1 MLVVPAVIAAK
12 AASERE
18 QSDAC
23 IGSAEREQARLTTKA
38 QTERRMTVDDLFQL
52 VESNSKTLQETKISV
67 EFAQKGIEAA
77 RTQRLPDV
85 NATLSASYN
94 GNVVVMDRDF
104 TNANGYSSPHFGNSF
119 ALEAQQVVY
128 AGGAID
134 AGIRIAE
141 LQRDMAVNSQRST
154 LNSQRFLALGQYLDL
169 YKIQN
174 RMQVMEQNIELTSRL
189 IDDIRAKHEQG
200 MALKND
206 VTRYELQKENLRLS
220 LRKLQD
226 QQVVLNHQLCKTLG
240 LTDVIIQPDTTILL
254 TPPLAPPLQ
263 GRGAA
268 TALSSSGEGSEG
280 SWQAQAMANSPLMEQ
295 SLLSTQIAEQQ
306 LKLAKS
312 ELLPKVAVVAADNF
326 SGPFIYDIPPID
338 KNINYWYVGVGVKYP
353 ISSLFK
359 QNKKVQQ
366 ARIDIRRSQEHQRVT
381 AETLDNQVQQAYTL
395 YQQSYVDLD
404 TRRKSVE
411 LARQNYQVVSDRYLN
426 QLALITDMLDASNIR
441 LNAEL
446 QEVDARINIVYAYY
460 KMKFIAGVL

>member
-1 MLVVPAVIAAK
+1 MALMLVVPAVIAAK
-12 AASERE
+12 A
-18 QSDAC
+18 QS
-23 IGSAEREQARLTTKA
+23 
-38 QTERRMTVDDLFQL
+38 ERRMTVDDLFQL

-67 EFAQKGIEAA
+67 EFAQKGIEVA
-77 RTQRLPDV
+77 RAQRLPDV

-134 AGIRIAE
+134 AGIRMAE
-141 LQRDMAVNSQRST
+141 LQRDMAVAGQRQSS
-154 LNSQRFLALGQYLDL
+154 NAQRFVALGQYLDL
-169 YKIQN
+169 YKIRN
-174 RMQVMEQNIELTSRL
+174 RMQVMQQNIELTARL

-206 VTRYELQKENLRLS
+206 VTRYELQMENLRLS

-226 QQVVLNHQLCKTLG
+226 QQVVLNHQLCNTLG
-240 LTDVIIQPDTTILL
+240 LTDVTILPDTTIVAQALGNDNESHW
-254 TPPLAPPLQ
+254 Q
-263 GRGAA
+263 Q
-268 TALSSSGEGSEG
+268 TALAS
-280 SWQAQAMANSPLMEQ
+280 SPLMEQ
-295 SLLSTQIAEQQ
+295 SQLSTQMAEQQ

-312 ELLPKVAVVAADNF
+312 ELLPKVAMVAADNF

-359 QNKKVQQ
+359 QNKKVRQ
-366 ARIDIRRSQEHQRVT
+366 ARIVIRRSQEHQCVT

-395 YQQSYVDLD
+395 YRQSYADLD
-404 TRRKSVE
+404 TQRKSVE

-460 KMKFIAGVL
+460 KMKFIAGTL

>member
-1 MLVVPAVIAAK
+1 MNMRFLALMLVVPAVIAAK
-12 AASERE
+12 AQSER
-18 QSDAC
+18 
-23 IGSAEREQARLTTKA
+23 K
-38 QTERRMTVDDLFQL
+38 MTVDDLFQL
-52 VESNSKTLQETKISV
+52 VEGNSKTLQETKISV

-77 RTQRLPDV
+77 RAQRLPDV

-134 AGIRIAE
+134 AGIRMAE
-141 LQRDMAVNSQRST
+141 LHRDMAVAGQRQSS
-154 LNSQRFLALGQYLDL
+154 NAQRFMALGQYLDL
-169 YKIQN
+169 YKIRN
-174 RMQVMEQNIELTSRL
+174 RMQVMEQNIELTARL

-206 VTRYELQKENLRLS
+206 VTRYELQMENLRLS

-226 QQVVLNHQLCKTLG
+226 QQVVLNHQLCNTLG
-240 LTDVIIQPDTTILL
+240 LKDVVIQPDTTIVAQALGNDNE
-254 TPPLAPPLQ
+254 AVWQ
-263 GRGAA
+263 Q
-268 TALSSSGEGSEG
+268 TALVS
-280 SWQAQAMANSPLMEQ
+280 SPLMEQ
-295 SLLSTQIAEQQ
+295 SQLSTQIAEQQ

-312 ELLPKVAVVAADNF
+312 ELLPKVAMVAADNF

-366 ARIDIRRSQEHQRVT
+366 ARIDILRSQEHQRVT

-395 YQQSYVDLD
+395 YRQSYADLD
-404 TRRKSVE
+404 TQRKSVE

-460 KMKFIAGVL
+460 KMKFIAGTL

>member
-1 MLVVPAVIAAK
+1 MNMRFKALMLVVATVTVAK
-12 AASERE
+12 A
-18 QSDAC
+18 QS
-23 IGSAEREQARLTTKA
+23 
-38 QTERRMTVDDLFQL
+38 ERRMTVDDLFQL

-77 RTQRLPDV
+77 RAQRLPDV

-134 AGIRIAE
+134 AGIRMAE
-141 LQRDMAVNSQRST
+141 LHRDMAVAGQRQSS
-154 LNSQRFLALGQYLDL
+154 NAQRFLALGQYLDL

-174 RMQVMEQNIELTSRL
+174 RMQVMQQNIQLTARL
-189 IDDIRAKHEQG
+189 IEDIQAKHEQG
-200 MALKND
+200 MALRND
-206 VTRYELQKENLRLS
+206 VTRYELQMENLRLS

-226 QQVVLNHQLCKTLG
+226 QQVVLNHQLCNTLG
-240 LTDVIIQPDTTILL
+240 LTDITILPDTAIVAQVLGNDNEGHW
-254 TPPLAPPLQ
+254 Q
-263 GRGAA
+263 Q
-268 TALSSSGEGSEG
+268 TALTS
-280 SWQAQAMANSPLMEQ
+280 SPLMEQ
-295 SLLSTQIAEQQ
+295 SQLSTQMAEQQ
-306 LKLAKS
+306 LRLAKS

-326 SGPFIYDIPPID
+326 SGPFIYDIPPLD

-353 ISSLFK
+353 ISGLFK

-366 ARIDIRRSQEHQRVT
+366 AKIDIKRSQEHQRVA

-395 YQQSYVDLD
+395 YRQSYADLD
-404 TRRKSVE
+404 TQRKSVE

-460 KMKFIAGVL
+460 KMKYIAGVL

>member
-1 MLVVPAVIAAK
+1 MLVVATVTVAK
-12 AASERE
+12 A
-18 QSDAC
+18 QS
-23 IGSAEREQARLTTKA
+23 
-38 QTERRMTVDDLFQL
+38 ERRMTVDDLFQL

-77 RTQRLPDV
+77 RAQRLPDV

-94 GNVVVMDRDF
+94 GNVVVMDCDF

-134 AGIRIAE
+134 AGIRMAE

-174 RMQVMEQNIELTSRL
+174 RMQVMQQNIELTSRL
-189 IDDIRAKHEQG
+189 IDDIQAKHEQG

-206 VTRYELQKENLRLS
+206 VTRYELQMENLRLS

-226 QQVVLNHQLCKTLG
+226 QQVVLNHQLCNTLG
-240 LTDVIIQPDTTILL
+240 LDESEELIVKSEEF
-254 TPPLAPPLQ
+254 
-263 GRGAA
+263 A
-268 TALSSSGEGSEG
+268 TALLA
-280 SWQAQAMANSPLMEQ
+280 AQADSSFFTLHSSLNDWQQTALASSPLMEQ
-295 SLLSTQIAEQQ
+295 SQLSTQMAEQQ

-312 ELLPKVAVVAADNF
+312 ELLPKVAMVVADNF

-366 ARIDIRRSQEHQRVT
+366 ARIGIQRSQEHQRVT

-395 YQQSYVDLD
+395 YQQSYADLD
-404 TRRKSVE
+404 TQRKSVE

-460 KMKFIAGVL
+460 KMKFISGTL

>member
-1 MLVVPAVIAAK
+1 MNMRLMALMLVVPAVIAAK

-38 QTERRMTVDDLFQL
+38 QSERRMTVDDLFQL

-77 RTQRLPDV
+77 RAQRLPDV

-134 AGIRIAE
+134 AGIRMAE
-141 LQRDMAVNSQRST
+141 LHRDMAVAGQRQSS
-154 LNSQRFLALGQYLDL
+154 NAQRFLALGQYLDL

-174 RMQVMEQNIELTSRL
+174 RMLVMQQNIELTGRL
-189 IDDIRAKHEQG
+189 IDDIQAKHEQG
-200 MALKND
+200 MALRND
-206 VTRYELQKENLRLS
+206 VTRYELQMENLRLS

-226 QQVVLNHQLCKTLG
+226 QQVVLNHQLCNTLG
-240 LTDVIIQPDTTILL
+240 LTDITILPDTAIVAQVLGNDNEGHW
-254 TPPLAPPLQ
+254 Q
-263 GRGAA
+263 Q
-268 TALSSSGEGSEG
+268 TALTS
-280 SWQAQAMANSPLMEQ
+280 SPLMEQ
-295 SLLSTQIAEQQ
+295 SQLSTQMAEQQ
-306 LKLAKS
+306 LRLAKS

-326 SGPFIYDIPPID
+326 SGPFIYDIPPLD

-353 ISSLFK
+353 ISGLFK

-366 ARIDIRRSQEHQRVT
+366 AKIDIKRSQEHQRVA

-395 YQQSYVDLD
+395 YRQSYADLD
-404 TRRKSVE
+404 TQRKSVE

-460 KMKFIAGVL
+460 KMKYIAGVL

>member
-1 MLVVPAVIAAK
+1 MFPATYFFRFLMIIRQVALLLVVPAVIVA
-12 AASERE
+12 
-18 QSDAC
+18 
-23 IGSAEREQARLTTKA
+23 KA

-77 RTQRLPDV
+77 RAQRLPDV

-104 TNANGYSSPHFGNSF
+104 TNAHGYSSPHFGNSF
-119 ALEAQQVVY
+119 ALQVQQVVY

-134 AGIRIAE
+134 AGIRMAE
-141 LQRDMAVNSQRST
+141 LQKGMAVAGQRQSS
-154 LNSQRFLALGQYLDL
+154 NAQRFMALGQFLDI

-174 RMQVMEQNIELTSRL
+174 RMQVMEKNILLTQRL
-189 IDDIRAKHEQG
+189 IDDIQAKHEQG

-206 VTRYELQKENLRLS
+206 VTRYDLQMENLRLS

-226 QQVVLNHQLCKTLG
+226 QKVVLNHQLCNTLG
-240 LTDVIIQPDTTILL
+240 LKDVVILPDTTIV
-254 TPPLAPPLQ
+254 
-263 GRGAA
+263 
-268 TALSSSGEGSEG
+268 
-280 SWQAQAMANSPLMEQ
+280 AQALGNDNETVWQRIAFTSSTQMEQ
-295 SLLSTQIAEQQ
+295 SELSTKMAEQQ

-326 SGPFIYDIPPID
+326 SGPFTYDLPPID
-338 KNINYWYVGVGVKYP
+338 KNINYWYVGVGVRYNL
-353 ISSLFK
+353 SSLFK

-366 ARIDIRRSQEHQRVT
+366 AKTGVLRSQQQQKVV
-381 AETLDNQVQQAYTL
+381 AESLDNQVQQAWTL
-395 YQQSYVDLD
+395 WQQTYVDLD
-404 TRRKSVE
+404 TQRKSVE
-411 LARQNYQVVSDRYLN
+411 LARQNYQVVNERYLN

-460 KMKFIAGVL
+460 KLKYIAGTL

>member
-1 MLVVPAVIAAK
+1 MRFLALMLVVPAAIAAK

-38 QTERRMTVDDLFQL
+38 QSERRMTVDDLFQL

-77 RTQRLPDV
+77 RAQRLPDV

-134 AGIRIAE
+134 AGIRMAE
-141 LQRDMAVNSQRST
+141 LQRDMAVAGQRQSS
-154 LNSQRFLALGQYLDL
+154 NAQRFMALGQYLDL

-174 RMQVMEQNIELTSRL
+174 RMQVMEQNIRLTQRL
-189 IDDIRAKHEQG
+189 ID
-200 MALKND
+200 
-206 VTRYELQKENLRLS
+206 
-220 LRKLQD
+220 
-226 QQVVLNHQLCKTLG
+226 
-240 LTDVIIQPDTTILL
+240 
-254 TPPLAPPLQ
+254 
-263 GRGAA
+263 
-268 TALSSSGEGSEG
+268 
-280 SWQAQAMANSPLMEQ
+280 
-295 SLLSTQIAEQQ
+295 
-306 LKLAKS
+306 
-312 ELLPKVAVVAADNF
+312 
-326 SGPFIYDIPPID
+326 DIPPID

-353 ISSLFK
+353 ISGLFK
-359 QNKKVQQ
+359 QSKKVQQ
-366 ARIDIRRSQEHQRVT
+366 AKIDIRRSEEHQRVT

-395 YQQSYVDLD
+395 YRQSYADLD
-404 TRRKSVE
+404 TQRKSVE

-460 KMKFIAGVL
+460 KMKYIAGVL